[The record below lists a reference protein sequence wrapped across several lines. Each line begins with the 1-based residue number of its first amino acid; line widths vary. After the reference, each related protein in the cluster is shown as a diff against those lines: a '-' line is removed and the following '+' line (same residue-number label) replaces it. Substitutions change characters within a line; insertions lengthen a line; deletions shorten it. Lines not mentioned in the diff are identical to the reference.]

1 MKPSSIRFFGSHDPE
16 QVVLHLLRAG
26 YAALASGG
34 DDNSN
39 LQSHIRTVYFK
50 HPDAFPE
57 IDAFTLETP
66 SLYPLDMEVVRLE
79 FKAGIDAL
87 HKEKPIRAI
96 VLGTRMGDPNTVR
109 CSYLINVLMKISHQW
124 MYPICNQAGSY
135 QNFQGQHEIK

>member
-1 MKPSSIRFFGSHDPE
+1 MKPTSIRFFGSHDPE

-66 SLYPLDMEVVRLE
+66 SLWVLAFSVYEEEVFR
-79 FKAGIDAL
+79 K
-87 HKEKPIRAI
+87 
-96 VLGTRMGDPNTVR
+96 TVFFHD
-109 CSYLINVLMKISHQW
+109 S
-124 MYPICNQAGSY
+124 
-135 QNFQGQHEIK
+135 

>member
-1 MKPSSIRFFGSHDPE
+1 MLDKVNQGPAHAATFLCLSCQGGCCQCVLMKPTSIRFFGSHDPE

-66 SLYPLDMEVVRLE
+66 SL
-79 FKAGIDAL
+79 
-87 HKEKPIRAI
+87 
-96 VLGTRMGDPNTVR
+96 
-109 CSYLINVLMKISHQW
+109 
-124 MYPICNQAGSY
+124 
-135 QNFQGQHEIK
+135 

>member
-1 MKPSSIRFFGSHDPE
+1 
-16 QVVLHLLRAG
+16 VVLHLLRAG

-66 SLYPLDMEVVRLE
+66 SL
-79 FKAGIDAL
+79 
-87 HKEKPIRAI
+87 
-96 VLGTRMGDPNTVR
+96 
-109 CSYLINVLMKISHQW
+109 
-124 MYPICNQAGSY
+124 
-135 QNFQGQHEIK
+135 